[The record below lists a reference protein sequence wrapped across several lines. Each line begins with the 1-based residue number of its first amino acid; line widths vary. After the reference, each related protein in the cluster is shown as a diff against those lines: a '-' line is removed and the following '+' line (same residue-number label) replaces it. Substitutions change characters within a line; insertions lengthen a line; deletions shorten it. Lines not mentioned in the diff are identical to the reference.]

1 MNKLFSAKRGQ
12 FGLQNLQGAALA
24 FVALVIVLAV
34 GATVLQEFQRTQT
47 VGNAD
52 YNITDKGLTGILKFS
67 QFNPI
72 IAIAISAVIILGII
86 TAAFA
91 TRG

>member
-1 MNKLFSAKRGQ
+1 MKMNKKGQ
-12 FGLQNLQGAALA
+12 NAFGLTTLQAAALA
-24 FVALVIVLAV
+24 FVSLVIVLSV
-34 GATVLQEFQRTQT
+34 GATVLQEFLGTQT
-47 VGNAD
+47 DGNAD
-52 YNITDKGLTGILKFS
+52 YNITSEGLAGMGKFS

-91 TRG
+91 SRR